1 MQPSTRFA
9 NPTQPNDYALVVD
22 DVAQIRRIVRGWLE
36 LDGHEV
42 LTANNALAGFTA
54 ILELGPPKLLI
65 CDQRMDEGGPGLRL
79 LDYCAEHYP
88 ATKRIL
94 YTGFADAHAAMAAV
108 RHVVIDKTYPHLLM
122 PAVRRA
128 LGEP

>member
-9 NPTQPNDYALVVD
+9 NTTRPNDYVLVVD
-22 DVAQIRRIVRGWLE
+22 DIAEIRRIVRRMLE

-79 LDYCAEHYP
+79 LDYCAEHHP
-88 ATKRIL
+88 ATRRIL
-94 YTGFADAHAAMAAV
+94 YTGFADAHAVMAAV
-108 RHVVIDKTYPHLLM
+108 RHVVIDKAYPNLLM

-128 LGEP
+128 LGY